1 MTGHFERLTDSLFLP
16 RWVVREHEARYA
28 FCRAIVQ
35 DKVVLDCGSGE
46 GKGSKAIAMGQ
57 PRLLVAIDRSLPSV
71 RLARGER
78 VAPVAADTE
87 RLPVRGRTT
96 DVVVALEVIEHFAN
110 PAAFLSEAARV
121 LRDDGTFICS
131 TPNRIVRNPLTALS
145 DRPLNPWHLRE
156 WSPAEFRSLLMTV
169 FGEVE
174 IFAQQ
179 PQSVWVTRGFEWLAK
194 VISRRGAA
202 IVRQLVK
209 IPLAIMPSS
218 GRYDVRAIKEG
229 VHYEFVLAVCSRRA
243 LHSDAQHATEV

>member
-1 MTGHFERLTDSLFLP
+1 MAGHFERLTDSLLLP

-28 FCRAIVQ
+28 FCRALVR

-78 VAPVAADTE
+78 VEPVAADTE
-87 RLPVRGRTT
+87 RLPVRGRAA
-96 DVVVALEVIEHFAN
+96 DVVIALEVIEHFEN
-110 PAAFLSEAARV
+110 PEAFLIEAARV
-121 LRDDGTFICS
+121 LRDDGTLICS
-131 TPNRIVRNPLTALS
+131 TPNRIVRNPSSALS

-156 WSPAEFRSLLMTV
+156 WSAAEFRSLLMTV

-202 IVRQLVK
+202 ILRQLVK
-209 IPLAIMPSS
+209 IPLAVMPSS
-218 GRYDVRAIKEG
+218 GRYDVRAIDDG
-229 VHYEFVLAVCSRRA
+229 THYEFLVAVCSRRA
-243 LHSDAQHATEV
+243 LGTDAQHATEA